1 MLGPGPTCVHLPL
14 MHIMEKALA
23 LKPDGLGAPTRALST
38 LCQRQTS
45 HALQVV
51 AKHQCNTMWYVAQHR
66 AEPRESASLLLHW
79 LLNYFFTS
87 KDNLSFS
94 TQLLPGLKLFQ
105 RKCCFTGTLNF
116 TNGNYIHSS

>member
-1 MLGPGPTCVHLPL
+1 

-45 HALQVV
+45 HALRVV

-66 AEPRESASLLLHW
+66 AEPREEDRKYKKESQDLLTCFGSAYLTEDLFTRTVT
-79 LLNYFFTS
+79 NFFLITAIMIYELRCPVRAIIS
-87 KDNLSFS
+87 LSFKAS
-94 TQLLPGLKLFQ
+94 
-105 RKCCFTGTLNF
+105 
-116 TNGNYIHSS
+116 